1 MHKKLTGFLGREVE
15 VWTTENTE
23 PWMGILKEA
32 DPDTVCIM
40 IDELETYIV
49 TSKIVAFRL
58 SEGEQGG
65 DEAEDDDD
73 EDETRS

>member
-1 MHKKLTGFLGREVE
+1 MHKSLAQFVDREVE

-23 PWMGILKEA
+23 PWMGILKSCDA
-32 DPDTVCIM
+32 DVACIM

-49 TSKIVAFRL
+49 TGKIVAFRL

-65 DEAEDDDD
+65 DEGDEDD
-73 EDETRS
+73 EESRP